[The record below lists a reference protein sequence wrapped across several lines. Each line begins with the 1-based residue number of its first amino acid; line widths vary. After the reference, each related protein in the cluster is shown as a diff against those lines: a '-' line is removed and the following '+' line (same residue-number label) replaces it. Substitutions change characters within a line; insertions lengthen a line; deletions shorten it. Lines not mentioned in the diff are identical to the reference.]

1 MTPALRSRL
10 EAERMFT
17 AKDLVEAAADGFA
30 AGGAYSAMH
39 IAGADNRTG
48 GAALQAY
55 ADQVQETTLA
65 RVQAHL
71 SSDTTRIRPKRQG

>member
-17 AKDLVEAAADGFA
+17 VANMV
-30 AGGAYSAMH
+30 
-39 IAGADNRTG
+39 T
-48 GAALQAY
+48 AY
-55 ADQVQETTLA
+55 ATGAIDALKRQENPEAFEAETLA

-71 SSDTTRIRPKRQG
+71 SSDTTRIRPKRQA